1 MDVPSAAEAQEKKL
15 CLGFMPL
22 KTATKSIALFQVVI
36 YIAAVVGFTA
46 IIGRHGGDLM
56 LKPSSDDENPNEF
69 DGASPTGKFDIRSWS
84 RDLQPQDVTHPP
96 EKNGDAI
103 NKKAKKSEQ
112 GEIIP
117 FPMWVNLIIF
127 TSIIITLIL
136 LLMASINLFKGARD
150 KIQRKCKIWMIV
162 NIGLFLLVG
171 IVFGVLCFLDVGT
184 IILGLLFIAEIQN

>member
-1 MDVPSAAEAQEKKL
+1 
-15 CLGFMPL
+15 
-22 KTATKSIALFQVVI
+22 
-36 YIAAVVGFTA
+36 
-46 IIGRHGGDLM
+46 M

-117 FPMWVNLIIF
+117 FPSKNNFWCIIF
-127 TSIIITLIL
+127 
-136 LLMASINLFKGARD
+136 GAL
-150 KIQRKCKIWMIV
+150 KNKSYI
-162 NIGLFLLVG
+162 
-171 IVFGVLCFLDVGT
+171 
-184 IILGLLFIAEIQN
+184 